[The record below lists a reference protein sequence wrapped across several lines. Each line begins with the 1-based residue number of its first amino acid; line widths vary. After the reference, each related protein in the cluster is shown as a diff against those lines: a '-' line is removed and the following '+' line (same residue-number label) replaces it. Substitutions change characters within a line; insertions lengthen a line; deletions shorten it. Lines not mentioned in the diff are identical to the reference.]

1 MVAHEYKHFRHS
13 GTGLRS
19 LIDRYVYLSKKGSSL
34 DFEYIENECMA
45 LGIAAFEKDSRIL
58 CKKTFSDPKLPI
70 LTEKETEM
78 LEYYMFSTTYGTM
91 SQSIQHRIEK
101 EYGTSNKSA
110 RFRYLM
116 RRIFPKVDFYK
127 DFCPVAY
134 KYKILIPAVW
144 FYRLVRA
151 LFKRRKQIKHEFDVV
166 NRLK

>member
-1 MVAHEYKHFRHS
+1 
-13 GTGLRS
+13 
-19 LIDRYVYLSKKGSSL
+19 
-34 DFEYIENECMA
+34 
-45 LGIAAFEKDSRIL
+45 
-58 CKKTFSDPKLPI
+58 
-70 LTEKETEM
+70 
-78 LEYYMFSTTYGTM
+78 MFSTTYGTM

-116 RRIFPKVDFYK
+116 RRIFPKVAFYK
-127 DFCPVAY
+127 EFCPTAY